1 MSVVVAMHSV
11 SPVVTTPRHAAR
23 HPSVQVLVKVLRIPQ
38 ATFGVFVIAITL
50 LAAVLATWIVPF
62 DPEAM
67 DFDHLLGDISA
78 EHWLGSDQMGRDTLS
93 RLIVGA
99 QVALMVSLGAVGIGV
114 IVGVP
119 LGLASVYFRG
129 FVDDVIMRLMDA
141 LVVFPSLLI
150 AVGLAAAL
158 GGSLGTVILAIGI
171 ANVPWMARVIR
182 SQGLSIRELDFVAA
196 AQAGGM
202 GHLRIIFKHILP
214 NSVAPVIV
222 QSTLSMGY
230 AVLTEAALGF
240 IGVGI
245 QPPTATWGNMLQQ
258 AFPMLDQQ
266 PLLSIVPGLAIF
278 VLVLAFNFVGDALRD
293 VLDPRLKGVI
303 H

>member
-1 MSVVVAMHSV
+1 MSSA
-11 SPVVTTPRHAAR
+11 T
-23 HPSVQVLVKVLRIPQ
+23 HPALDVWRKVIRIPQ
-38 ATFGVFVIAITL
+38 AAFGVVVIGLTVF
-50 LAAVLATWIVPF
+50 AAVFAPWIVPVHPEEMNF
-62 DPEAM
+62 DA
-67 DFDHLLGDISA
+67 LLWGISP
-78 EHWLGSDQMGRDTLS
+78 EHWLGTDQMGRDTLS
-93 RLIVGA
+93 RLVYGA
-99 QVALMVSLGAVGIGV
+99 RIALSVSLGAIGLGV
-114 IVGVP
+114 LIGVP
-119 LGLASVYFRG
+119 LGLISVYFRG
-129 FVDDVIMRLMDA
+129 LVDDVIMRLMDA

-150 AVGLAAAL
+150 AVGLAAAM
-158 GGSLGTVILAIGI
+158 GGSLSTVIIAIGI

-182 SQGLSIRELDFVAA
+182 SQGLSIREMDFVAA
-196 AQAGGM
+196 AEAGGM
-202 GHLRIIFKHILP
+202 SHLRIILQHILP

-245 QPPTATWGNMLQQ
+245 QPPTPTWGNMLQQ
-258 AFPMLDQQ
+258 AFPMLEQQ
-266 PLLSIVPGLAIF
+266 ALLSIVPGLAIF

>member
-1 MSVVVAMHSV
+1 MSK
-11 SPVVTTPRHAAR
+11 PRHPAME
-23 HPSVQVLVKVLRIPQ
+23 VMVKVMRIPH
-38 ATFGVFVIAITL
+38 AAFGVVFISLTVF
-50 LAAVLATWIVPF
+50 LALFAPWIVPVS
-62 DPEAM
+62 PEEM
-67 DFDHLLGDISA
+67 DFDNLLSDMTWMHLLGT
-78 EHWLGSDQMGRDTLS
+78 DQMGRDTLA
-93 RLIVGA
+93 RLIYGA
-99 QVALMVSLGAVGIGV
+99 RIALIVSIGAIGLGVAI
-114 IVGVP
+114 GVP
-119 LGLASVYFRG
+119 LGLIAVYFRG
-129 FVDDVIMRLMDA
+129 FVDDAIMRVMDA

-158 GGSLGTVILAIGI
+158 GGSLTTVIVAIGI

-182 SQGLSIRELDFVAA
+182 SQGLSIREQDYVAA
-196 AQAGGM
+196 ALAGGM
-202 GHLRIIFKHILP
+202 GHARIIFKHILP

-245 QPPTATWGNMLQQ
+245 QPPTPTWGNMLQQ
-258 AFPMLDQQ
+258 AFPMLEQQ

-278 VLVLAFNFVGDALRD
+278 LLVLAFNFVGDALRD

>member
-1 MSVVVAMHSV
+1 MTSRLTTAETNEAQAKRPRHPALVVA
-11 SPVVTTPRHAAR
+11 A
-23 HPSVQVLVKVLRIPQ
+23 KVLAIPN
-38 ATFGVFVIAITL
+38 ALFGSVIIALTL
-50 LAAVLATWIVPF
+50 LAAVLAPVIVPF

-67 DFDHLLGDISA
+67 DFDNLLAGMNTT
-78 EHWLGSDQMGRDTLS
+78 HWLGTDQMGRDTLA
-93 RLIVGA
+93 RLIQGA

-114 IVGVP
+114 AVGVP
-119 LGLASVYFRG
+119 LGLLAVYFRG
-129 FVDDVIMRLMDA
+129 FVDDLIMRAMDA

-150 AVGLAAAL
+150 AVGLAAAM

-182 SQGLSIRELDFVAA
+182 SQGLTIRELDYVAA
-196 AQAGGM
+196 AEAGGM
-202 GHLRIIFKHILP
+202 SHVRIIIKHILP
-214 NSVAPVIV
+214 NSLAPVIV

-245 QPPTATWGNMLQQ
+245 QPPTPTWGNMLQQ

-278 VLVLAFNFVGDALRD
+278 VLVLAFNFLGDALRD

>member
-1 MSVVVAMHSV
+1 LLDTLQKVMRIPHAAFGLVFIIVVV
-11 SPVVTTPRHAAR
+11 
-23 HPSVQVLVKVLRIPQ
+23 LV
-38 ATFGVFVIAITL
+38 AIF
-50 LAAVLATWIVPF
+50 APWIVPV
-62 DPEAM
+62 DPEEM
-67 DFDHLLGDISA
+67 DFDHLLNGINWT
-78 EHWLGSDQMGRDTLS
+78 HLLGTDQMGRDTLS
-93 RLIVGA
+93 RLIYGA
-99 QVALMVSLGAVGIGV
+99 RIALMVSVGAIGLGVLI
-114 IVGVP
+114 GVP
-119 LGLASVYFRG
+119 LGLIAVYFRG
-129 FVDDVIMRLMDA
+129 FVDDVIMRVMDA

-158 GGSLGTVILAIGI
+158 GGSLTTVIVAIGI

-182 SQGLSIRELDFVAA
+182 SQGLAIREQDYVAA
-196 AQAGGM
+196 ALAGGM
-202 GHLRIIFKHILP
+202 GHLRIIFRHILP
-214 NSVAPVIV
+214 NCIAPVIV

-245 QPPTATWGNMLQQ
+245 QPPTPTWGNMLQQ
-258 AFPMLDQQ
+258 AFPMLEQQ

-278 VLVLAFNFVGDALRD
+278 LLVLAFNFVGDALRD

>member
-1 MSVVVAMHSV
+1 MTDAIQG
-11 SPVVTTPRHAAR
+11 AAATEPLWHR
-23 HPSVQVLVKVLRIPQ
+23 HPWLDVTYKVLSIPQ
-38 ATFGVFVIAITL
+38 AAFGAVVITL
-50 LAAVLATWIVPF
+50 TILAAILAPVIVPF

-67 DFDHLLGDISA
+67 DFDNLLAGMGGEHLLGT
-78 EHWLGSDQMGRDTLS
+78 DQMGRDTLA

-99 QVALMVSLGAVGIGV
+99 QVALMVSLGAVGIGIV
-114 IVGVP
+114 VGVP

-129 FVDDVIMRLMDA
+129 FIDDVIMRLMDA

-150 AVGLAAAL
+150 AVGLAAAM

-182 SQGLSIRELDFVAA
+182 SQGLSIREMDYVAA
-196 AQAGGM
+196 AEAGGM
-202 GHLRIIFKHILP
+202 SHFRIIFKHILP

-245 QPPTATWGNMLQQ
+245 QPPTPTWGNMLQQ
-258 AFPMLDQQ
+258 AFPMLEQQ

-278 VLVLAFNFVGDALRD
+278 VLVLAFNFLGDALRD